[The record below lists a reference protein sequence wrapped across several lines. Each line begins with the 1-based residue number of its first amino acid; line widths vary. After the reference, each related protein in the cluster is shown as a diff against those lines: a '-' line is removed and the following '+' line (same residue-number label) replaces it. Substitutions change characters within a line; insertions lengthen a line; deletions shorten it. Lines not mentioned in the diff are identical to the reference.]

1 MRFMCMIYAFR
12 TCIFTTCHS
21 GRVENAQ
28 QGLSWV
34 RVVEI
39 ISGASRKI
47 KNSVFFTK
55 LKKDE
60 LPYRVGH
67 GSDPADFTL

>member
-1 MRFMCMIYAFR
+1 MIYAFR

-21 GRVENAQ
+21 GRLENAQ

-34 RVVEI
+34 RIVEI

-47 KNSVFFTK
+47 KNSAFFTK
-55 LKKDE
+55 LKKDS
-60 LPYRVGH
+60 LSNRVGH
-67 GSDPADFTL
+67 GRHPAGFTL